1 MTHSLINDI
10 IKANNNRR
18 VKKMAFKEKE
28 KELSYIAQY
37 QKDKYDRIT
46 VMAPKGTKE
55 DVKRAADLKGV
66 KMSAFVLECIQKE
79 LERMKN

>member
-1 MTHSLINDI
+1 
-10 IKANNNRR
+10 
-18 VKKMAFKEKE
+18 MAFKDRE

-55 DVKRAADLKGV
+55 DVRRAAELKGV
-66 KMSAFVLECIQKE
+66 KMSAFVLDCITKE
-79 LERMKN
+79 LDRMKN

>member
-1 MTHSLINDI
+1 MITHAYL
-10 IKANNNRR
+10 KYA
-18 VKKMAFKEKE
+18 MALLTEE